1 MKMNKKK
8 MAVSSFIIMLP
19 VILNIILW
27 DKIKAVSGMSLE
39 NEIWM
44 CVFPYL
50 VILVFQWLGM
60 FFTFRDPRNQKQTK
74 KAANMI
80 YWITPVITI
89 AVSCIMYASIFR
101 IQLNLYRIMEVL
113 FGFMFVV
120 IGNYLPKYRQNTTM
134 GVKVKWT
141 LQSEDNWNKTHRF
154 SGKLWA
160 TGGVLLILAAFLPR
174 EVGEVVFV
182 PTLLVLAFVPILFSY
197 VYYKK
202 QVKEGIDFSKVE
214 KSTMNKRLEK
224 ATWIFLAVV
233 VVIVGI
239 SLFTGNINVQ
249 YKDESVTIK
258 ASYWSDMTI
267 NYEDIKKIE
276 FKEEMDPGIRTWGL
290 GTFHLL
296 AGSFENSELG
306 YYTRYSYYNC
316 KAGIVLETKEDTIV
330 LSGKDQAE
338 TKEIYHELRKR
349 IGKK

>member
-1 MKMNKKK
+1 MKMDKKK

-27 DKIKAVSGMSLE
+27 DKIQVVSGMPLG

-50 VILVFQWLGM
+50 VILVCQWLGM

-113 FGFMFVV
+113 FGLMFVV

-154 SGKLWA
+154 AGKLWVI
-160 TGGVLLILAAFLPR
+160 GGVLLILVAFLPM
-174 EVGEVVFV
+174 EVGKVVFV
-182 PTLLVLAFVPILFSY
+182 PTILVLAFVPILFSY

-202 QVKEGIDFSKVE
+202 QLKEGIDFSKVE
-214 KSTMNKRLEK
+214 KSAMNKKLEK
-224 ATWIFLAVV
+224 AIWIFLAAVI
-233 VVIVGI
+233 VIVGI
-239 SLFTGNINVQ
+239 FLFTGNIKVQ
-249 YKDESVTIK
+249 YGEENVTIE
-258 ASYWSDMTI
+258 ASYWSDLTI
-267 NYEDIKKIE
+267 DYTDIKNIE
-276 FKEEMDPGIRTWGL
+276 FKEEIDSGIRTWGL
-290 GTFHLL
+290 GTFRLL
-296 AGSFENSELG
+296 AGSFENGEFG
-306 YYTRYSYYNC
+306 YYTRYSYCNC
-316 KAGIVLETKEDTIV
+316 KAGVVLETKGDTIV
-330 LSGKDQAE
+330 LSGKDKTE
-338 TKEIYHELRKR
+338 TEKIYKELQKR